1 MPKIG
6 KSQINRTLRR
16 KINYQIRRINLINH
30 KPSILAFTSDQP
42 INNVESTEY
51 TATSTP
57 EELNCHQV
65 LPDHNIITSKVTATP
80 LSPKYDSNK
89 ETIEKLINWSVK
101 YNIKRSAVSSIL
113 SILKVHQCFQ
123 ELPKD
128 SRTLLKTPR
137 TICLR
142 EISPGKYCHF
152 SLVNSLQNILQKS
165 DRLIDSVSLQF
176 NVDGLPISRS
186 SSQQF
191 WPILA
196 HVTELPNTYPFPV
209 GIYFGEDKPKS
220 SNEFLKQFVDE
231 LLEVNEVRLNDQ
243 KIVKVKIH
251 SIVCDAPARA
261 FILNVK
267 GHTGYFGCQKCCIEG
282 DYISHRITYQELS
295 CDLRTNTSFR
305 LQANEEHHLEHKSEL
320 LRLPIDIVKQIP
332 LDYQHLVCL
341 GVVRKLI
348 YLWLKGKVKRYKL
361 SANTT
366 HLLSKRLI
374 ALKPFVSCEFVR
386 KPRSLLHVN
395 NWKATEYRT
404 FLLYTGPVV
413 LKGILPDLYYNH
425 FLVLHVAITILCS
438 KSLHQKLIEY
448 ASNLLKYFVEIFAN
462 LYGVENVSYNV
473 HNLLHLA
480 ADSSKFGVLDD
491 FSTFKFENY
500 LGKIKLLLKS
510 GNRPLEQVYNRLKE
524 AELVISDNRAK
535 QKGNPPFKDFSLH
548 TRTGDN
554 SFLLNDNSIFMVQS
568 ITNDKKQ
575 LQLKGNLLTE
585 KTSFYNT
592 PCNSEILGISIFS
605 TKSDTIVI
613 SASSVK
619 AKVLVFEVDS
629 DFVVFPLLHTQ

>member
-6 KSQINRTLRR
+6 KSQVNHTTRR

-30 KPSILAFTSDQP
+30 KPSIVAFAPDQP
-42 INNVESTEY
+42 INNVESTGD

-57 EELNCHQV
+57 EELNCQQEF
-65 LPDHNIITSKVTATP
+65 PDHHVITSKVTATP
-80 LSPKYDSNK
+80 LSPKYDANK

-113 SILKVHQCFQ
+113 NILKGHQCFQ

-137 TICLR
+137 TIFLR

-152 SLVNSLQNILQKS
+152 GLVNSLKYILQKS
-165 DRLIDSVSLQF
+165 DRLIDSISLQF

-191 WPILA
+191 WPIHA

-209 GIYFGEDKPKS
+209 GIYFGKDEPKS

-231 LLEVNEVRLNDQ
+231 LLEINEVKLNDQ
-243 KIVKVKIH
+243 KTVKVKIH

-261 FILNVK
+261 FLLNVQ
-267 GHTGYFGCQKCCIEG
+267 GHTGYFGCQKCTIEG
-282 DYISHRITYQELS
+282 DYISHRITYQELN

-305 LQANEEHHLEHKSEL
+305 LQTNEEHHLEHESEL

-348 YLWLKGKVKRYKL
+348 YLRLKGKVKRYKL
-361 SANTT
+361 SATTT

-404 FLLYTGPVV
+404 FLLYTGPVA
-413 LKGILPDLYYNH
+413 LKGILPDLYYNQ

-438 KSLHQKLIEY
+438 KSLHKKLIEY
-448 ASNLLKYFVEIFAN
+448 GSNLLKYFVEIFAN
-462 LYGVENVSYNV
+462 LYGEENVSYNV
-473 HNLLHLA
+473 HNLLHLT

-524 AELVISDNRAK
+524 AELVISDNRVK
-535 QKGNPPFKDFSLH
+535 QKGYPLFKDFSLH

-554 SFLLNDNSIFMVQS
+554 SLLLNDNSVFMLQT
-568 ITNDKKQ
+568 ITNDKEQ
-575 LQLKGNLLTE
+575 LQLKGILLKE
-585 KTSFYNT
+585 KTSFYNA
-592 PCNSEILGISIFS
+592 PC
-605 TKSDTIVI
+605 D
-613 SASSVK
+613 
-619 AKVLVFEVDS
+619 
-629 DFVVFPLLHTQ
+629 